1 MQAGMRVLT
10 PVLFWVGFLLLV
22 LGAVFNSLWQKIA
35 GGPTLLLAELAL
47 ASVLAATIVRFA
59 LRCALATALML
70 VWLLALVCFAGIAAS
85 MAAVLVALAAL
96 GLGSL
101 FLGEDPG
108 ARIALALLAGF
119 ALICGID
126 GWLLPF
132 MVHTRTVY
140 VLVLLGVVI
149 FRWGAVIALLKG
161 ARREWDAGVAE
172 APGWA
177 TLAIVLVGVASTNA
191 WLPSI
196 TYDSLAYH
204 LGLPSQLVS
213 LGYYQMNAATNLW
226 ALAPWAADVLQAVGW
241 MVAGVEAHGAVDTL
255 WFLASLALLW
265 ELCRELGLPPMLRW
279 LAVAMYA
286 TVPVVASTL
295 ASMQTEGPTCAVV
308 LAIALLIQRN
318 ARPTGRTLLLVASLL
333 GLLMELKI
341 SNVLFAGPLGL
352 WLLWRWRT
360 GLPWRTVPGA
370 VALVFVI
377 GGSCYVYAY
386 AVTGNPV
393 LPLFNSFF
401 HSPFAPLPNFHDG
414 RWDSGF
420 HWDIIWRL
428 VFHSSRYIE
437 ASDGS
442 PVLLL
447 IALSGSLV
455 VAVVRPR
462 TRALALV
469 GLAALLLPLY
479 EIQYLRYVVP
489 SFALLIPAMLGGVP
503 VNVDQ
508 PACRRGMWVCLW
520 SLPILGALYISNAGW
535 QWSHNVLSAYLTSGH
550 TAFLDHYAPSNSIA
564 NVVRHRYAD
573 TGRVLFADPDDAL
586 AAGFAGRAFVLNYYD
601 YQLST
606 MAMHADADASGATWL
621 RVLRF
626 SGANLV
632 VADPRHIS
640 RGLMAAIDAMRGTMV
655 YRAGSDALWQLHLGQ
670 PGKAVPGQRY
680 GWTVKFDTA
689 DAPSGPTLVDAS
701 LDLRCDF
708 NAVQKG
714 HIVVGWT
721 GTGYSKY
728 EWATCLPNNTAHVS
742 IAAAVPGRVE
752 QMNVTVQPSP
762 SVDLGLQVLDS
773 RVSFRRDLTTE
784 RDLSPRARR
793 LFGFGWSKASS
804 AKDHGP

>member
-1 MQAGMRVLT
+1 MRVLT
-10 PVLFWVGFLLLV
+10 PILFGVGFLLLI
-22 LGAVFNSLWQKIA
+22 LGAVSNSLWQQIA
-35 GGPTLLLAELAL
+35 GDPTLLLAELAL
-47 ASVLAATIVRFA
+47 ASVLAAAIVRFA
-59 LRCALATALML
+59 LRCALATALAL
-70 VWLLALVCFAGIAAS
+70 VWLVALVCFAGVAACV
-85 MAAVLVALAAL
+85 AAVLVGLAAL

-108 ARIALALLAGF
+108 TPIALALLAGF

-132 MVHTRTVY
+132 SGHTRTVY
-140 VLVLLGVVI
+140 VLVLLGMVI
-149 FRWGAVIALLKG
+149 FRWGAVVALLKG
-161 ARREWDAGVAE
+161 ARREWSAGVAE

-177 TLAIVLVGVASTNA
+177 TLAIVFVGIASTNA
-191 WLPSI
+191 WLPTI
-196 TYDSLAYH
+196 GYDSLAYH
-204 LGLPSQLVS
+204 LGLPSQLVG
-213 LGYYQMNAATNLW
+213 LGHYQMNAATNLW

-241 MVAGVEAHGAVDTL
+241 MVAGVEARGAVDVL

-265 ELCRELGLPPMLRW
+265 ELCRELGLPPVLRW

-308 LAIALLIQRN
+308 LAIALLVQRN
-318 ARPTGRTLLLVASLL
+318 AQPGGRTLLLVASLF

-341 SNVLFAGPLGL
+341 SNVMFAGPLGL

-360 GLPWRTVPGA
+360 GLPWRMVPGA
-370 VALVFVI
+370 VALAFAI

-401 HSPFAPLPNFHDG
+401 HSPYAPLPNFHDG

-428 VFHSSRYIE
+428 VFHSTRYIE
-437 ASDGS
+437 SKDGS

-455 VAVVRPR
+455 VAVIRPC

-489 SFALLIPAMLGGVP
+489 SFALLIPAMLGGLP
-503 VNVDQ
+503 ANVEQ

-520 SLPILGALYISNAGW
+520 SLPILGALYISSVGW
-535 QWSHNVLSAYLTSGH
+535 QWSYNVLSKYLTKGH
-550 TAFLDHYAPSNSIA
+550 TTFFDRYAPSRSIA

-573 TGRVLFADPDDAL
+573 TDRVLFTDPDEAL
-586 AAGFAGRAFVLNYYD
+586 AAGLAGRAFVLNYYD

-606 MAMHADADASGATWL
+606 MAMHADADASGAAWL

-632 VADPRHIS
+632 VADPRHLS

-655 YRAGSDALWQLHLGQ
+655 YRAGPDALWQLHPGR
-670 PGKAVPGQRY
+670 PGKVVQGQGY

-708 NAVQKG
+708 NAVPKG

-742 IAAAVPGRVE
+742 IAAAVPGKVE

-762 SVDLGLQVLDS
+762 STDLGLQVLDS
-773 RVSFRRDLTTE
+773 RASFRRDLTAE
-784 RDLSPRARR
+784 RDLSQKARR
-793 LFGFGWSKASS
+793 LLGFGRSEAAS
-804 AKDHGP
+804 AKGPRP